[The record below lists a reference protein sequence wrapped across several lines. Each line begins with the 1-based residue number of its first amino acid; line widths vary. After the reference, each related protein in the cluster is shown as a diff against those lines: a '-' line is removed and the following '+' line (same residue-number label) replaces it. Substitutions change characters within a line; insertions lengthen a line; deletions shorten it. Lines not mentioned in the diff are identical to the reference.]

1 MDLREIIETPVS
13 KLGIVL
19 KKVMMFIIWIVDTV
33 CDGDDDDD
41 GCHCAGGPSGEERI
55 GDGSQGETLIEFS
68 SELLMTTMIMI
79 INFVLLFWW
88 CE

>member
-1 MDLREIIETPVS
+1 
-13 KLGIVL
+13 
-19 KKVMMFIIWIVDTV
+19 MMFIMWIVDTV
-33 CDGDDDDD
+33 CDDGDDDID